1 MRTTSV
7 TMVRM
12 TAFCAALAGFA
23 GGVDAAPG
31 GTSLTIGNATV
42 KGGLEAAAVD
52 PYVKRREAAILE
64 CFTRELAKKPQ
75 LAGTLKVSFRIDS
88 KGAVSQSTATGV
100 DSKVGECVA
109 RTIKAIAFPKPKS
122 GNAQVTYQMVFRNH
136 R

>member
-1 MRTTSV
+1 MKLIARV
-7 TMVRM
+7 VL
-12 TAFCAALAGFA
+12 ACAIASLP
-23 GGVDAAPG
+23 GGVDATPG
-31 GTSLTIGNATV
+31 GTSLSIGKPTV
-42 KGGLEAAAVD
+42 QGSLEAAAVD

-75 LAGTLKVSFRIDS
+75 LAGTLKVSFRIDTL
-88 KGAVSQSTATGV
+88 GAVSQASASGV

-122 GNAQVTYQMVFRNH
+122 GTAQVTYQMVFKNR